1 MAKDFLIR
9 ILGDA
14 SKGISELDKFAKKA
28 DDLTHVGQAG
38 MVMGG
43 LIAAGIGIAVAKYAE
58 FDAAMS
64 NVVATGEDAAANQ
77 DALRQA
83 AMEAGAS
90 TVFSATESAN
100 AIEELAKAGITAADT
115 LSGGLTGS
123 LDLAAAGGLGVAD
136 AASIMATAMTQFSVK
151 GSQATHVA
159 DLLAAGAGK
168 AQGDVS
174 DLSMALGQAG
184 LVANATGLSIEETT
198 GGLAAFASAGL
209 LGSDA
214 GTSFK
219 SMLQRL
225 TPQSAEAQRV
235 MDELGISAYDA
246 GGNFIGLANFAGNLQ
261 DKMRGLTP
269 EARQAAMATIFGS
282 DAVRAATILYNQGA
296 DGIRRWTSDVNDQ
309 GYAAQ
314 VAAQRLNNLQ
324 GDVEGLGGA
333 LDTALIQTGSGAN
346 DTLRALTSAATG
358 AVTWFSELPAPVQ
371 QAGLYLGA
379 AAAAVGLFG
388 GGAMVAVP
396 KIVAL
401 KAAVDGTSFS
411 LRGMTLAAG
420 GVTIGLAAVLA
431 VVAAV
436 ASEQAKAKAQAEG
449 YVSTLEEGS
458 QRVTAATREMTKANL
473 AATSSWLMFERQS
486 AYSGAEK
493 LGLSLETVTDAA
505 MGQVDALEQLS
516 SVIKAGNGDTAEAQK
531 LADKLGLSLGDV
543 SAASTAVSQGV
554 LGQAGSLEK
563 AIEMSRQ
570 KAAADDQLTDS
581 ASGAAE
587 AAVTAGSA
595 YLEAADNTAELTEEL
610 DKLIASF
617 NEANG
622 VGQDAV
628 TTNARWKESLA
639 GISTDVKTQR
649 DEYEKLNGSLYGFSL
664 SLDENTTSGSANAA
678 MLAGV
683 AHDAQAAAAAQF
695 EVDKANVGAKA
706 ATDNYS
712 GTLAAQRQAF
722 VDSATGAGYNADEV
736 QRLADKVFALPP
748 QRSVEILAQTAA
760 ASDATAAF
768 KRMWEGIQNRTVF
781 LNAVPQIGGAPAPQ
795 LGPMLGGYSFD
806 GHAEGGEIHGPGTG
820 TSDSILAFLSNG
832 EFVVKE
838 SVASKNI
845 DLLHHL
851 NNTGELPA
859 YKGGGL
865 VGLAAASMS
874 TAAPMAPLA
883 AYSGSTGTAQGDSTS
898 NGSSSSTAT
907 GASRDRPIY
916 ADGIGLIGYLREVAG
931 EEARLVWAT
940 SESQRQQTVRM
951 GRQRNA

>member
-1 MAKDFLIR
+1 MARDFLIR
-9 ILGDA
+9 IVGDA

-38 MVMGG
+38 MIMGG
-43 LIAAGIGIAVAKYAE
+43 LIAAGIGVAVAKYAE

-64 NVVATGEDAAANQ
+64 NVVATGADAAANQ
-77 DALRQA
+77 DALRSA

-100 AIEELAKAGITAADT
+100 AIEELAKAGISAADT
-115 LSGGLTGS
+115 LSGGLAGS

-136 AASIMATAMTQFSVK
+136 AASIMATAMTQFSVQ
-151 GSQATHVA
+151 GNRATHVA

-246 GGNFIGLANFAGNLQ
+246 QGNFIGLANFAGNLRE
-261 DKMRGLTP
+261 KMQGLTP
-269 EARQAAMATIFGS
+269 EARSAAMATIFGS

-296 DGIRRWTSDVNDQ
+296 DGIRKWTTEVNDQ

-314 VAAQRLNNLQ
+314 VAAQRLDNLQ
-324 GDVEGLGGA
+324 GDVEALGGA
-333 LDTALIQTGSGAN
+333 IDTALIQQGSGAN
-346 DTLRALTSAATG
+346 DTLRALTTTATG
-358 AVTWFSELPAPVQ
+358 IVEWFSQLPAPVQ
-371 QAGLYLGA
+371 QAGLFLGA

-401 KAAVDGTSFS
+401 KGAIDGTSFS
-411 LRGMTLAAG
+411 LRGMSLAAG
-420 GVTIGLAAVLA
+420 GVTVGLAAVLA

-436 ASEQAKAKAQAEG
+436 ASEQAKATAQAEG

-458 QRVTAATREMTKANL
+458 LRVTAATREMAKANL
-473 AATSSWLMFERQS
+473 AASSSFLFFERQS
-486 AYSGAEK
+486 AYDGAEK
-493 LGLSLETVTDAA
+493 LGLSLEVVTDAA
-505 MGQVDALEQLS
+505 LGQADALEQLS

-531 LADKLGLSLGDV
+531 LADQLGISLTDV
-543 SAASTAVSQGV
+543 SAASSAVSQGV

-563 AIEMSRQ
+563 ATEMARQ
-570 KAAADDQLTDS
+570 KAAADDQVVASSES
-581 ASGAAE
+581 ATEATGTAA
-587 AAVTAGSA
+587 AA
-595 YLEAADNTAELTEEL
+595 YLSAADDTAELTDEL
-610 DKLIASF
+610 DRLISSF

-628 TTNARWKESLA
+628 TANARWKESLA
-639 GISTDVKTQR
+639 GISAEVQRQR
-649 DEYEKLNGSLYGFSL
+649 DEFERANGTVDGFSL
-664 SLDENTTSGSANAA
+664 SLDENTVSGSANAA
-678 MLAGV
+678 SLAGV
-683 AHDAQAAAAAQF
+683 ARDAQAAAAAQY
-695 EVDKANVGAKA
+695 EVDKKTVGAKA
-706 ATDNYS
+706 AADNYA
-712 GTLAAQRQAF
+712 GTLSAQRQAF
-722 VDSATGAGYNADEV
+722 VDAALSAGYNADEV

-748 QRSVEILAQTAA
+748 AKAVNLLANTGA
-760 ASDATAAF
+760 ASDNVARF
-768 KRMWEGIQNRTVF
+768 RDLWESIRNRTVT
-781 LNAVPQIGGAPAPQ
+781 LTTIGTTQIGGSQPASQ
-795 LGPMLGGYSFD
+795 GPMLGGYKYAD
-806 GHAEGGEIHGPGTG
+806 GGEIRGPGTG
-820 TSDSILAFLSNG
+820 TSDSILAFVSNG
-832 EFVVKE
+832 EFVVRE

-845 DLLHHL
+845 EALHHL
-851 NNTGELPA
+851 NQTGEFPA

-874 TAAPMAPLA
+874 LAAPVAPLVSGTYTAAADAAARA
-883 AYSGSTGTAQGDSTS
+883 AYAPSSATASPLVATLSDAQIDRMADRIGQAM
-898 NGSSSSTAT
+898 GETAYPLIIA
-907 GASRDRPIY
+907 GAQRVVRQ
-916 ADGIGLIGYLREVAG
+916 ALRG
-931 EEARLVWAT
+931 
-940 SESQRQQTVRM
+940 
-951 GRQRNA
+951 